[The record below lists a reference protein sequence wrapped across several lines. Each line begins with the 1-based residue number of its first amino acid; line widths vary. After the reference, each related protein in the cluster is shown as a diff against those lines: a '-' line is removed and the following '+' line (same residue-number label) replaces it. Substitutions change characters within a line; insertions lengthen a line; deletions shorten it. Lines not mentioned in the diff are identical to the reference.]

1 MGGDRGRQAGADQGC
16 RDELGQSSGRIAGV
30 SRTVVT
36 VRERAGLDC
45 FSMCAH
51 RPVTAPDF
59 LLSRAHG
66 SVRTQG
72 SVESFTD
79 PQDAIAALVDA
90 RVPIVVGA
98 LPFDR
103 SAPAAL
109 TVPENIIREDGPLEP
124 HSYYRQGPGSVLH
137 ATLAGVDP
145 EPEEHLRRV
154 EAAVGTIRASKLEKV
169 VLARA
174 VDISFDP
181 PVDPLL
187 VAARLIDNSVN
198 RDGFIADLTPAGKP
212 GHMLV
217 GSSPEV
223 LIKRQ
228 GSTVSAYPLAGSA
241 AREADPVI
249 DAGVGK
255 RLASSA
261 KNHAEHAY
269 VVDHL
274 RRVLAPFCTRLD
286 IAETPE
292 LTKTNE
298 MWHLATPI
306 VGTLRY
312 PGLTALELALHVH
325 PTPAICGTPTD
336 AAEALIETA
345 ESDRSFYAGA
355 VGWCDS
361 AGDGEYMVAIRCAEV
376 AGDGRTARAWAGGGI
391 VADSDPEEELAE
403 TTAKLRTI
411 LRSLGL

>member
-1 MGGDRGRQAGADQGC
+1 
-16 RDELGQSSGRIAGV
+16 
-30 SRTVVT
+30 
-36 VRERAGLDC
+36 
-45 FSMCAH
+45 MCAH

-72 SVESFTD
+72 SLETFTD
-79 PQDAIAALVDA
+79 PWAAIEALGSG

-109 TVPENIIREDGPLEP
+109 TVPEHVIREDGPLEP

-137 ATLAGVDP
+137 ARIVGVDP

-154 EAAVGTIRASKLEKV
+154 EAAVSTIRASKLEKV

-174 VDISFDP
+174 VDIAFSP
-181 PVDPLL
+181 AVDPLL
-187 VAARLIDNSVN
+187 VAARLIDNSYN
-198 RDGFIADLTPAGKP
+198 CDGFIADLSPAGRP
-212 GHMLV
+212 GDMIV

-223 LIKRQ
+223 LVKRQ
-228 GSTVSAYPLAGSA
+228 GSTVTAYPLAGSA
-241 AREADPVI
+241 PRQADP
-249 DAGVGK
+249 DADLDVGR
-255 RLASSA
+255 RLADSA
-261 KNHAEHAY
+261 KDLDEHRY
-269 VVDHL
+269 VVEHL
-274 RRVLAPFCTRLD
+274 REKLGPFCAHLSIPERPEVTR
-286 IAETPE
+286 
-292 LTKTNE
+292 TNE

-306 VGTLRY
+306 VGTLKD
-312 PGLTALELALHVH
+312 PAVTALELAVHTH

-345 ESDRSFYAGA
+345 EADRGFYAGV
-355 VGWCDS
+355 VGWCDDS
-361 AGDGEYMVAIRCAEV
+361 GDGEYMVAIRCAEV
-376 AGDGRTARAWAGGGI
+376 TGDGRFARAWAGGGI
-391 VADSDPEEELAE
+391 VADSDPAEELTE